1 MAALNVPLSLKFQI
15 GPHES
20 EQTDGRTVGR
30 TVPRQK
36 QIFRIER
43 KVGY

>member
-20 EQTDGRTVGR
+20 EQMVDGRSAAQSPGKT
-30 TVPRQK
+30 K
-36 QIFRIER
+36 IFRIER